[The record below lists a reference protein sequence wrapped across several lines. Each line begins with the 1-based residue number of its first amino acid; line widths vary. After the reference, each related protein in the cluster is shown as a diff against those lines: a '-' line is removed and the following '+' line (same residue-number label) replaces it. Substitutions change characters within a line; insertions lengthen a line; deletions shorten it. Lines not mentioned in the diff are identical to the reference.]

1 MFVKPAINRYQ
12 IISKPASHQDLNE
25 LLICVY
31 VMYQTELK
39 EKQVQIQKYLN
50 ILEYI

>member
-12 IISKPASHQDLNE
+12 IVSKPASQQDLNE
-25 LLICVY
+25 VLIYLY

-39 EKQVQIQKYLN
+39 ETQVQNQKYLN
-50 ILEYI
+50 ILGFI